1 MLVIA
6 KRNPD
11 MTIKEARVKA
21 DKGDVEAMLCMAEF
35 YAQDVEI
42 GHAGT
47 AEKLKS
53 ALKWYEKA
61 AQTGN
66 AYAMKM
72 TSATYAI
79 FAETLMQIEEYED
92 SLENW
97 TQVYRY
103 AVPLIQ
109 YPEYAMEERQEMLS
123 RTMNSLYK
131 IAYCNVMLHK
141 LEDALGILEK
151 TNPEPC
157 SREMMLKGICLFDTA
172 ETLKDYKA
180 AYEALKGFEIPSAV
194 SCLENAGDDV
204 EELILVKGYA
214 YLSTYYR
221 IGIANVPHNLEKAHH
236 ILYMA
241 LNKVKG
247 EKAANFIRKELSHY
261 KRNLQESYQYVE

>member
-1 MLVIA
+1 
-6 KRNPD
+6 
-11 MTIKEARVKA
+11 MTIKQALIKAENGDVKA
-21 DKGDVEAMLCMAEF
+21 MLQVADF

-42 GHAGT
+42 GHADT
-47 AEKLKS
+47 AENLKS

-66 AYAMKM
+66 TYAMKM

-79 FAETLMQIEEYED
+79 FAETLLQLEQYGD
-92 SLENW
+92 SLEEW

-109 YPEYAMEERQEMLS
+109 YPGCSMDERQEMRN

-131 IAYCNVMLHK
+131 MAYCNVMIHK
-141 LEDALGILEK
+141 YEDALFILEK
-151 TNPEPC
+151 INPQPS
-157 SREMMLKGICLFDTA
+157 SREIMLKGICLFETA
-172 ETLKDYKA
+172 ESLKDYKA
-180 AYEALKGFEIPSAV
+180 AYEALRGFEIPSAV
-194 SCLENAGDDV
+194 SCLKNAGDEI
-204 EELILVKGYA
+204 EELILSKGYTF
-214 YLSTYYR
+214 LSTFYR
-221 IGIANVPHNLEKAHH
+221 IGIANVPRNLENAHH

-261 KRNLQESYQYVE
+261 KRDLSEGYQYVE